1 MRVSNDKP
9 LPNLNNVKNKHN
21 DDDDEGSLEDYKPL
35 PHDKTF
41 DPY

>member
-1 MRVSNDKP
+1 MRISNDKP
-9 LPNLNNVKNKHN
+9 LPNLNNVKNKL
-21 DDDDEGSLEDYKPL
+21 DDEGSLEDYKPL